1 MTYRTQRQR
10 GENGPSLGNGI
21 GHDFFSASEGRN
33 EMRRESILLRYAL
46 LLKALVLSCSSWR
59 LTLQGL
65 VRGFD
70 RDRVS
75 QVVSLDAFLFW
86 RRCWDGQPLRR
97 QAFDHGDEDGM
108 NHGSRSQDKVCFS
121 PLSIINGRPVVVQWW
136 GDCHGSTI
144 HTWFFYR
151 LCVLNLYCT

>member
-1 MTYRTQRQR
+1 MKPNSYSVQTQPKLGPQAVALTTSKAGSCYIGGLNVNIDLCAEIRLSCICSMTYRTQRQR

-33 EMRRESILLRYAL
+33 EMRRESILLRYDL
-46 LLKALVLSCSSWR
+46 RSSSKPLSCLCSSWR

-86 RRCWDGQPLRR
+86 RRC
-97 QAFDHGDEDGM
+97 
-108 NHGSRSQDKVCFS
+108 
-121 PLSIINGRPVVVQWW
+121 
-136 GDCHGSTI
+136 
-144 HTWFFYR
+144 
-151 LCVLNLYCT
+151 

>member
-1 MTYRTQRQR
+1 MTYRTQGQR

-33 EMRRESILLRYAL
+33 EMRRESILLRYAV

-86 RRCWDGQPLRR
+86 RRC
-97 QAFDHGDEDGM
+97 
-108 NHGSRSQDKVCFS
+108 
-121 PLSIINGRPVVVQWW
+121 
-136 GDCHGSTI
+136 
-144 HTWFFYR
+144 
-151 LCVLNLYCT
+151 